1 MSLAK
6 SFFPLALVSLLLSS
20 PTLAT
25 TPLIQ
30 EHTMTTSHSTFTIPT
45 THTQTLQKTV
55 QVDGETAVL
64 TRYSRV
70 DGRNSELGGEHFST
84 VIAADGTLKG
94 FSNMSLE
101 LVNQPLPSR
110 EKSEQIARA
119 FLQEHAPDL
128 LERMEISWID
138 PHDEPLTVEQDGTTQ
153 NLTLTGMK
161 VKARNLADGRWFWVI
176 VGADEQPMVF
186 ERDIV
191 WISFPGKRQTEKWLH
206 DAWLA
211 QQKS

>member
-1 MSLAK
+1 
-6 SFFPLALVSLLLSS
+6 
-20 PTLAT
+20 
-25 TPLIQ
+25 
-30 EHTMTTSHSTFTIPT
+30 
-45 THTQTLQKTV
+45 
-55 QVDGETAVL
+55 
-64 TRYSRV
+64 
-70 DGRNSELGGEHFST
+70 
-84 VIAADGTLKG
+84 
-94 FSNMSLE
+94 MSLE

-138 PHDEPLTVEQDGTTQ
+138 PHDEPLTVEQNGTTQ

-176 VGADEQPMVF
+176 VGADEKPMVF

>member
-6 SFFPLALVSLLLSS
+6 SFFPLALVFLLLSS

-25 TPLIQ
+25 TIQ
-30 EHTMTTSHSTFTIPT
+30 EHTMTTSHSTLTIPT

-64 TRYSRV
+64 TRYSRA
-70 DGRNSELGGEHFST
+70 DSRNSELGGEHFST

-94 FSNMSLE
+94 FSNMSLD
-101 LVNQPLPSR
+101 LVGQPLPSR

-138 PHDEPLTVEQDGTTQ
+138 PHDEPLTVEQNGITQ

-161 VKARNLADGRWFWVI
+161 VKFVTR
-176 VGADEQPMVF
+176 
-186 ERDIV
+186 
-191 WISFPGKRQTEKWLH
+191 
-206 DAWLA
+206 
-211 QQKS
+211 